1 MVTAWRV
8 RGIGAFLCCLI
19 VGVVAVCAA
28 APDKVE
34 KSDKLQQL
42 FEARAKLADEA
53 YQACI
58 VFYQAGTITLDELL
72 SAANDLTE
80 AKLALCKTKAERIAI
95 REKQI
100 ERAKDYEA
108 QLKALADVNA
118 KGGEANRVARAG
130 VNRVN
135 AEIALELE
143 RRNGTKSEKR

>member
-8 RGIGAFLCCLI
+8 RGIGACLCCLI
-19 VGVVAVCAA
+19 AGVVVVCGSS
-28 APDKVE
+28 PDKVD

-42 FEARAKLADEA
+42 FEARAKMADEA
-53 YQACI
+53 YQSCV
-58 VFYQAGTITLDELL
+58 VFYQNGTITYSELL
-72 SAANDLTE
+72 GASNDLTE

-100 ERAKDYEA
+100 KRAKDFEA

-118 KGGEANRVARAG
+118 KGGEANKVARAG

-143 RRNGTKSEKR
+143 RRDVNTGEKR